1 MITDAKTPSKRV
13 HKERIII
20 PLISGPY
27 GTSGSPQVVPL
38 PKLGNWGWIWETRG
52 RRMVSHS
59 LYKVLLENQRLD
71 YDHAR
76 K

>member
-27 GTSGSPQVVPL
+27 GTQVVPL
-38 PKLGNWGWIWETRG
+38 PKLENWGWVWETRG

-59 LYKVLLENQRLD
+59 LYEVLLENQRLD
-71 YDHAR
+71 YDHGR